1 MDESSTPSEISNQ
14 LDGLRLQNFIG
25 LLALVII
32 SGALT
37 FFLGMQ
43 SRFTERDINAIR
55 SQATQVFETYKRN
68 QPMIQNFVQQLA
80 AYGQTHPDFQQQVL
94 RKYGITPQTV
104 AGMKK

>member
-1 MDESSTPSEISNQ
+1 MNESSTPSEISNQ
-14 LDGLRLQNFIG
+14 LDSLRLQNFIG
-25 LLALVII
+25 LHALVII

-43 SRFTERDINAIR
+43 SRFTGHDIDAIR
-55 SQATQVFETYKRN
+55 PQATQVFETYKRN

-104 AGMKK
+104 AAMKK